1 MKGILITEGDQG
13 DGKPGFTSRSDELV
27 STIVDERSDAEL
39 VILARAGDKHAFG
52 QLISRYQ
59 PMAERI
65 AMGMVANAFVA
76 QELAQEAILQAYL
89 SLDRLRDSERFRSWL
104 YGITLNVCRGY
115 LRDQK
120 IDFYSL
126 EALMGGM
133 SIDAPTF
140 SGALLDPQTV
150 AEERELHHTL
160 LRAVHALSPRERAAT
175 LLFYYEQL
183 SLREV
188 AAMLEISVVAV
199 KGRLYKARK
208 QLKEYLLAL
217 PDWEQEDSSLRQR
230 RRTMIK
236 VTVVE
241 AVSFLKPETK
251 ERGNSVVVLLDEAG
265 QRAMGIWIGPAEAA
279 AIEMGLNT
287 LQWPRPMTMNFMA
300 SVLKAAG
307 AALEEARIETLK
319 DEIFYAVA
327 KIRSGDTVNE
337 IDARPSD
344 AIALAVVTGSP
355 VYVAEE
361 ILEKCGVALP
371 EGKTLHRI
379 EPGVTASLA
388 EDQPLEVQRETI
400 DLTWPKMTREEYDRQ
415 FQRVLGIL
423 TR

>member
-1 MKGILITEGDQG
+1 M
-13 DGKPGFTSRSDELV
+13 DEK
-27 STIVDERSDAEL
+27 SDAEL
-39 VILARAGDKHAFG
+39 IVLARGGDKNAFG
-52 QLISRYQ
+52 LLARRYQ

-65 AMGMVANAFVA
+65 AMGMVTNAFLA

-89 SLDRLRDSERFRSWL
+89 SLDHLRNDDRFKSWL

-115 LRDQK
+115 LRDRK

-133 SIDAPTF
+133 SIDATTF
-140 SGALLDPQTV
+140 SSGLMDPETI
-150 AEERELHHTL
+150 AEERELHRTMLH
-160 LRAVHALSPRERAAT
+160 AVNALSPRERAAT

-188 AAMLEISVVAV
+188 ATILEISVVAV
-199 KGRLYKARK
+199 KGRLYKARE
-208 QLKEYLLAL
+208 QLKEHLLAL
-217 PDWEQEDSSLRQR
+217 PDWEQVDYLLRQR
-230 RRTMIK
+230 RQTMIK

-241 AVSFLKPETK
+241 AVSFLKPGTK
-251 ERGNSVVVLLDEAG
+251 ERSISVLVLLDEAG
-265 QRAMGIWIGPAEAA
+265 RRTMGIWIGPAEAA
-279 AIEMGLNT
+279 AIEMSLNKS
-287 LQWPRPMTMNFMA
+287 QFPRPMTMNFMA

-307 AALEEARIETLK
+307 ATLEEVRIETLK
-319 DEIFYAVA
+319 DDTFYAIA

-344 AIALAVVTGSP
+344 AIALAVVTGNP
-355 VYVAEE
+355 IFVAEE

-379 EPGVTASLA
+379 DRGAASSLA
-388 EDQPLEVQRETI
+388 EDQSQELELETL

-415 FQRVLGIL
+415 FQRILKVL
-423 TR
+423 TK